1 MELFVNA
8 NTLTEEVLGS
18 IGRMVFYT
26 VPIFKQLCP
35 NLKLILIS
43 DDIIPDGI
51 LEKIK
56 FDDVIY
62 RKIKNKNFYFF
73 LISYL
78 PWVYETVE
86 KYKPNFYWEPQSYLL
101 RKFEKTKPVVTI
113 HDVFPLE
120 EIARRPFFKKF
131 LFKKFIQIT
140 LENAAYIQVPSN
152 FTKQRILYFFG
163 EKYSNKIKVIYH
175 GVSTDI
181 IPSQERNKCIC
192 EYLKN
197 KKPFI
202 FFVGRLS
209 YWKGTDIL
217 LDVAERIKK
226 EFGLNILLAGKIID
240 DQITRKIDKL
250 LKDNIIDY
258 LGYVSDE
265 EKDCLMQNCEIFL
278 YPSRYDGFGQP
289 TLEAI
294 LYNKKVLMS
303 NIDVLKEVTND
314 LSNYFDI
321 NNPYSSI
328 LDKLRELL
336 QSDQA
341 NSPELISFV
350 KSMTWQNYAIRFCDM
365 LGLL

>member
-26 VPIFKQLCP
+26 IPIFKQLCP

-43 DDIIPDGI
+43 DDIIPDSI

-78 PWVYETVE
+78 PWVYEIVE
-86 KYKPNFYWEPQSYLL
+86 KYKPNFYWEPQNYLL
-101 RKFEKTKPVVTI
+101 RKFEKTKSVVTI

-120 EIARRPFFKKF
+120 DIARRSFFRKF

-152 FTKQRILYFFG
+152 FTKRRILYFFG
-163 EKYSNKIKVIYH
+163 EKYSGKIKVIYH

-181 IPSQERNKCIC
+181 IPSQEGNKCIC

-240 DQITRKIDKL
+240 NQITRKIDKL

-289 TLEAI
+289 ALEAI

-303 NIDVLKEVTND
+303 NIDVLKEVTNG
-314 LSNYFDI
+314 LANYFDI

-328 LDKLRELL
+328 LDKLKELL

-350 KSMTWQNYAIRFCDM
+350 KSMTWQNYVIRLCNV